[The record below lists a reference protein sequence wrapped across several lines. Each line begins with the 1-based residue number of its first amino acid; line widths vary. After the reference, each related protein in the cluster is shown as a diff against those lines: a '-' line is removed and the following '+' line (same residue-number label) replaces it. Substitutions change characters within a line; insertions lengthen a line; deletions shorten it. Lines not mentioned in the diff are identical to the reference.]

1 MEILIRRID
10 KIDKDI
16 NVIKY
21 KSSFI
26 ENIKRIIVVS
36 TEVVEKI
43 TGPIYDYFTNDI
55 GAIYYVW
62 YDNLNTSL
70 KELLEKLSTT
80 RGDLRAT
87 LSEGN
92 QKYTRSDK
100 KPILKEPVRVS
111 KIESNSDKL
120 KSELKRVKEYLK
132 DKSNFEKIKEYI
144 ANSSDE

>member
-1 MEILIRRID
+1 MSRID
-10 KIDKDI
+10 EIDKDI

-36 TEVVEKI
+36 IEVVEKI
-43 TGPIYDYFTNDI
+43 TGSIYDYFTNDI

-80 RGDLRAT
+80 REDLKAT
-87 LSEGN
+87 LNEGN
-92 QKYTRSDK
+92 QKYTESGK
-100 KPILKEPVRVS
+100 KPILKEHARAS
-111 KIESNSDKL
+111 KIESNLDKL

-144 ANSSDE
+144 ANSANG

>member
-1 MEILIRRID
+1 M
-10 KIDKDI
+10 
-16 NVIKY
+16 
-21 KSSFI
+21 
-26 ENIKRIIVVS
+26 
-36 TEVVEKI
+36 
-43 TGPIYDYFTNDI
+43 
-55 GAIYYVW
+55 
-62 YDNLNTSL
+62 
-70 KELLEKLSTT
+70 LEKLSTT

-132 DKSNFEKIKEYI
+132 DKSNFKKIKEYI
-144 ANSSDE
+144 ANSADE